1 MRLVGVDFGGKRI
14 GLATVDTEVRL
25 PAALSVVQA
34 SGTLAKDAEAIRLI
48 VEREKAGAVVV
59 GLPLDLS
66 GETKMSKICRML
78 GDRLTSLG
86 LTVHYVDE
94 SMTSQLAEGA
104 MVSSGLTAS
113 QIRKRVDAEA
123 ACRILERFM
132 EEHG

>member
-1 MRLVGVDFGGKRI
+1 MRLIGVDFGGKRI

-25 PAALSVVQA
+25 PAPLNVIEA
-34 SGTLAKDAEAIRLI
+34 SGTLARDAAEIKLI
-48 VEREKAGAVVV
+48 VERENAGAVVV

-94 SMTSQLAEGA
+94 SMTSQNAEDA
-104 MVSSGLTAS
+104 MAGSGLTAA
-113 QIRKRVDAEA
+113 QVRKRVDAEA

>member
-1 MRLVGVDFGGKRI
+1 MRLIGVDFGGKRI
-14 GLATVDTEVRL
+14 GMATVDSDVRL
-25 PAALSVVQA
+25 PAPLNVIEA
-34 SGTLAKDAEAIRLI
+34 SGTLAKDAAEIKLI
-48 VEREKAGAVVV
+48 VERENAGAVVL

-86 LTVHYVDE
+86 LIVHYVDE
-94 SMTSQLAEGA
+94 SMTSQLAEDIMAG
-104 MVSSGLTAS
+104 SGLTAA
-113 QIRKRVDAEA
+113 QVRKRVDSEA